1 MNDLFL
7 LKEFIKET
15 LLDENKKKK
24 SKKKEYPGDPDY
36 YVGLSDRQFI
46 KRTNI

>member
-24 SKKKEYPGDPDY
+24 SKKKEYPG
-36 YVGLSDRQFI
+36 QFI